1 MLRTQTIANTIL
13 MLSFEE
19 GIPVTPMKLQK
30 IVYCVYKKALQDTGE
45 KLFSEPF
52 EAWKYGPVLPSIYY
66 EFSSFQSSP
75 INKFARS
82 ANGEVEIVDLS
93 YSSPVA
99 TTISYIWN
107 KYKHFSG
114 VELSKFTHYP
124 ETAWTKAVNNN
135 SHILEDSDIKD
146 EREF

>member
-30 IVYCVYKKALQDTGE
+30 LVYCVYKRALQETDE

-66 EFSSFQSSP
+66 EFSSFQSSA

-93 YSSPVA
+93 FSSPA
-99 TTISYIWN
+99 ANAINYIWD
-107 KYKHFSG
+107 KYKNFSG
-114 VELSKFTHYP
+114 VELSRFTHMSD
-124 ETAWTKAVNNN
+124 TAWTKAVKNS
-135 SHILEDSDIKD
+135 SHILEDSDIKN
-146 EREF
+146 EQEF